1 MKPPRSIQRT
11 LWDSTEWLR
20 TGRVSGTVAFVMVI
34 DKADSTSKL
43 SLGKRLESLEVEET
57 TDVMK
62 EMSMEEKPKALPKT
76 GSLDVI
82 LTQIIETNDY
92 DQFAKISISG
102 KQSVCWL

>member
-1 MKPPRSIQRT
+1 
-11 LWDSTEWLR
+11 
-20 TGRVSGTVAFVMVI
+20 MVI

-62 EMSMEEKPKALPKT
+62 EMSMEKPKALPKT

>member
-1 MKPPRSIQRT
+1 MVENGKSEWSRSVCDGYRQGGQYFQA
-11 LWDSTEWLR
+11 L
-20 TGRVSGTVAFVMVI
+20 
-34 DKADSTSKL
+34 
-43 SLGKRLESLEVEET
+43 LGKAFRITEDEET
-57 TDVMK
+57 SDVMK

-92 DQFAKISISG
+92 DQFAKISISN